1 MEIVIVV
8 NLSGE
13 RPLSSLVVVGGERE
27 LITHPDAQLHILAA
41 VDFQAF
47 VQQPDFLKILPVYD
61 EAANQ
66 SRTPAETRS
75 NSAMKVKLTCVV
87 CEKLGCVVLI

>member
-1 MEIVIVV
+1 MPGAAEIVIVV

-13 RPLSSLVVVGGERE
+13 RPLSSLVVVGGDGG
-27 LITHPDAQLHILAA
+27 LITHPDAQLHVLAA

-47 VQQPDFLKILPVYD
+47 VQQPDFLKVRPVYD

-66 SRTPAETRS
+66 SRTPAETRDDTV
-75 NSAMKVKLTCVV
+75 NEL
-87 CEKLGCVVLI
+87 